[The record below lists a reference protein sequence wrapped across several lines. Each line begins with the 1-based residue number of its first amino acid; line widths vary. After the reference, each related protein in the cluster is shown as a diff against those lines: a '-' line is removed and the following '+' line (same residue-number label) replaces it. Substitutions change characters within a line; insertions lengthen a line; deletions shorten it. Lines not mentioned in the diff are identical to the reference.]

1 MAGFRITGDFV
12 QAALYGVVAA
22 SFCVEQ
28 SGVEGLIAVDRREAE
43 NRLAALSR
51 ETGVV
56 IKVDG

>member
-1 MAGFRITGDFV
+1 MK
-12 QAALYGVVAA
+12 AALYGVVAA

-56 IKVDG
+56 IKVNV